1 MKLNLN
7 SSKKIKLPLLKGDI
21 VLIISLCLIIV
32 LSFLP
37 SFSGGNEKLTAEVYY
52 EGELIKTVSLSECK
66 GEEFLVGSC
75 TLLFEKDGVAFIHSE
90 CPDKLCIKRGKL
102 KRKGDTM
109 ACVPERVVVVIKGEK
124 NEDFHIATY

>member
-1 MKLNLN
+1 MNLN
-7 SSKKIKLPLLKGDI
+7 SSKKRKPPLLKGDI

-52 EGELIKTVSLSECK
+52 EGELIKTVYLSECN
-66 GEEFLVGSC
+66 GEEFAAGSC
-75 TLLFEKDGVAFIHSE
+75 TLLFEKDGVTFTHSD
-90 CPDKLCIKRGKL
+90 CTDKLCIKRGKL

-109 ACVPERVVVVIKGEK
+109 ACVPERVVAVIKGEK

>member
-1 MKLNLN
+1 MNLN
-7 SSKKIKLPLLKGDI
+7 SSKKRKPPLLKGDI

-52 EGELIKTVSLSECK
+52 EGELIKTVYLSDCN
-66 GEEFLVGSC
+66 GEKFAAGSC
-75 TLLFEKDGVAFIHSE
+75 TLLFEKDGVTFTHSD

-109 ACVPERVVVVIKGEK
+109 ACVPERVVAVIKGEK

>member
-1 MKLNLN
+1 MNLN

-21 VLIISLCLIIV
+21 ALIISLCLIIV
-32 LSFLP
+32 LSFLS

-52 EGELIKTVSLSECK
+52 EGELIKTVYLSECN
-66 GEEFLVGSC
+66 GEEFAAGSC

-90 CPDKLCIKRGKL
+90 CPDKLCVKRGKL

>member
-1 MKLNLN
+1 MNLN

-52 EGELIKTVSLSECK
+52 EGELIKTVSDIC
-66 GEEFLVGSC
+66 
-75 TLLFEKDGVAFIHSE
+75 
-90 CPDKLCIKRGKL
+90 DKTIQKIMNIR
-102 KRKGDTM
+102 
-109 ACVPERVVVVIKGEK
+109 
-124 NEDFHIATY
+124 

>member
-1 MKLNLN
+1 MNLN
-7 SSKKIKLPLLKGDI
+7 SCKKIKLPLLKGDI
-21 VLIISLCLIIV
+21 VLIISLCFLV
-32 LSFLP
+32 LLSFLP

-52 EGELIKTVSLSECK
+52 EGELIKTVYLSECN
-66 GEEFLVGSC
+66 GEEFAAGSC

-90 CPDKLCIKRGKL
+90 CPDKLCVKRGKL